1 MWLQSSVRAFIL
13 IMRIKS
19 AISYLVAPLMLASS
33 SPAALPSAALAA
45 RIRGLLVLIGLGLGL
60 ATVGCTSR
68 TATIEAPRAPS
79 AADDAADT
87 ASVASIAAVH
97 RRKCG
102 NCHTRVEPGL
112 LPRATIEAA
121 MVRHRR
127 RAKLT
132 NDQWAELI
140 EFLSRGG
147 TAEPRHTA
155 SLP

>member
-1 MWLQSSVRAFIL
+1 MLIPAF
-13 IMRIKS
+13 
-19 AISYLVAPLMLASS
+19 
-33 SPAALPSAALAA
+33 PATRPSAALAA
-45 RIRGLLVLIGLGLGL
+45 RIGGLLVLIGLGF
-60 ATVGCTSR
+60 AAAGCTSR
-68 TATIEAPRAPS
+68 TAAIDPPRAPS
-79 AADDAADT
+79 AGDDAT
-87 ASVASIAAVH
+87 EPPPTTSIAAVH

-147 TAEPRHTA
+147 PAEPRHTA